1 MNGDGAKRTP
11 KVEPATAKCELCSD
25 NSIPEVLVL
34 KGRCHMMAPLQAT
47 LEGNVLI
54 LRCYIPECRREV
66 GRFIVQKIAQR

>member
-1 MNGDGAKRTP
+1 MGNDGGKRTRA
-11 KVEPATAKCELCSD
+11 VEPATAKCELCSD

-34 KGRCHMMAPLQAT
+34 NGRCHMTAPLQAT

-66 GRFIVQKIAQR
+66 GRFIVQKVTK